1 MIRWEPV
8 KGESQ
13 GLAVF
18 DHGTKR
24 EHRIVLN
31 SKEDF
36 DFISRWGDRC
46 GDQGEARGY
55 LDSAH
60 NMSRYAQEKTGIKR
74 GER

>member
-13 GLAVF
+13 GFAVF
-18 DHGTKR
+18 DHGSKR

-36 DFISRWGDRC
+36 DFISRWGERC
-46 GDQGEARGY
+46 GDQGETRGRFEI
-55 LDSAH
+55 AH
-60 NMSRYAQEKTGIKR
+60 MISKYVYDKAGIKR